1 MKPQITITA
10 KRNLPKAGKFLLVMM
25 VSLFLFSCQKEMV
38 APETTINNTPAFTPV
53 AASNFHLSE
62 SKITLLQGN
71 DKIKAI
77 NLSWDV
83 TGSNAGGMFT
93 VEAALK
99 GNNFADF
106 IEIGSTDQLTIS
118 PVVKDLN
125 RQLCQLI
132 PAGGTEMV
140 ELRVRASN
148 GKTATTYSNPV
159 ALQVTT
165 YQHYTEYQAPQ
176 YIHVPG
182 NFQSWDM
189 TDAPTLVTT
198 ENNGEYDGYVN
209 FTNAYPQF
217 LLVKGTQWTTVNTY
231 TYIGGS
237 KFGFGGGV
245 FSIFGGAGIYRMT
258 ASTNTNTFSY
268 TKINTW
274 GVHGT
279 AVSANGNADPEMT
292 YHAATNTWVMNIELA
307 KGDFRIRANNTDA
320 ISLGKTMVD
329 GYLVPDYKGT
339 NFTVDKPGNYTITL
353 NLKQAGNYTCSVV
366 KTINPVTGNN

>member
-1 MKPQITITA
+1 
-10 KRNLPKAGKFLLVMM
+10 
-25 VSLFLFSCQKEMV
+25 
-38 APETTINNTPAFTPV
+38 
-53 AASNFHLSE
+53 
-62 SKITLLQGN
+62 LLQGN
-71 DKIKAI
+71 DNIKAI
-77 NLSWDV
+77 NLNWEV
-83 TGSNAGGMFT
+83 TGNNAGGMFT

-99 GNNFADF
+99 GNNFTDF
-106 IEIGSTDQLTIS
+106 IEIGATDQLNMS

-125 RQLCQLI
+125 RQMCQLI
-132 PAGGTEMV
+132 PAGTTEMV

-148 GKTATTYSNPV
+148 GKTTTTYSNPV

-176 YIHVPG
+176 YMRVPG

-189 TDAPTLVTT
+189 TRAPTLVTT

-217 LLVKGTQWTTVNTY
+217 LLVKGAQWAPVNTY
-231 TYIGGS
+231 TYIGGG

-279 AVSANGNADPEMT
+279 AVPANGNTDPEMT
-292 YHAATNTWVMNIELA
+292 YHAASNAWTMNIELA

-320 ISLGKTMVD
+320 ISFGKTMVD

-339 NFTVDKPGNYTITL
+339 DFKVEKPGNYTITL

-366 KTINPVTGNN
+366 KTVNPVIGTN